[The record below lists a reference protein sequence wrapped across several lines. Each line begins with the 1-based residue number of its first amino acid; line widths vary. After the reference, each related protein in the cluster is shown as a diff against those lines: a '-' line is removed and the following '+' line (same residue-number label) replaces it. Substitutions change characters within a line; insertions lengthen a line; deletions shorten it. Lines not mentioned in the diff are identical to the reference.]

1 MNEDRGGASEGST
14 DSQQPGVTPGDLG
27 EDVEHVSPDDIE
39 ITGPDEMDA
48 PGAPDDSPS
57 IVNSDLVD
65 DPEELAR
72 TIREAT
78 GESVE
83 VVSERDIEQ
92 GQGH

>member
-1 MNEDRGGASEGST
+1 MTEDRGGASEGST
-14 DSQQPGVTPGDLG
+14 DSEQPGVAPDELVEELG
-27 EDVEHVSPDDIE
+27 NLSPDDIE

-48 PGAPDDSPS
+48 PGARDDSPS

-83 VVSERDIEQ
+83 VVSEREQ
-92 GQGH
+92 EKAQEN